1 MRDGESLDAESAA
14 EASSNDDSHSVTN
27 VFERLRQG
35 EAGAV
40 EVLWERF
47 MPRLA
52 GLARKTIAGRKLR
65 MAGEEDAMQSVFLS
79 FWQRA
84 NEGQFS
90 GVWNRNDIWS
100 LLAKMTVR
108 KSLNLSRRERA
119 KRRGGGRVLNESALA
134 GRDGG
139 GAFGEGGSLDEAM
152 ATMPTHDFDL
162 HTEELLMQL
171 DDELRMFAVLRLM
184 EYKNREI
191 AEMLECTERRVERK
205 LERIRSLWEHEV
217 AE

>member
-1 MRDGESLDAESAA
+1 MPDVDLLGEAFEADAACGDS
-14 EASSNDDSHSVTN
+14 SHSVTN
-27 VFERLRQG
+27 VFERIRRG

-40 EVLWERF
+40 GVLWERF

-65 MAGEEDAMQSVFLS
+65 MAGEEDAVQSVFLS

-84 NEGQFS
+84 NDGQFS

-108 KSLNLSRRERA
+108 KSLNLTRRERA
-119 KRRGGGRVLNESALA
+119 ERRGGGRVVNEAALA
-134 GRDGG
+134 GRDADGG
-139 GAFGEGGSLDEAM
+139 GGSLDEAM
-152 ATMPTHDFDL
+152 ATLPTHEFDL
-162 HTEELLMQL
+162 HTEELLMTL
-171 DDELRMFAVLRLM
+171 DDELRVFAILRMM

-205 LERIRSLWEHEV
+205 LERIRTLWEHERP
-217 AE
+217 A

>member
-1 MRDGESLDAESAA
+1 
-14 EASSNDDSHSVTN
+14 
-27 VFERLRQG
+27 
-35 EAGAV
+35 
-40 EVLWERF
+40 

-65 MAGEEDAMQSVFLS
+65 MSGEEDAMQSVFLS

-84 NEGQFS
+84 NDGQFT

-108 KSLNLSRRERA
+108 KSLNLARRERA
-119 KRRGGGRVLNESALA
+119 ERRGGGRVVNEATLA
-134 GRDGG
+134 GRGGDGDGG
-139 GAFGEGGSLDEAM
+139 GGSLDEAL
-152 ATMPTHDFDL
+152 ATLPTQEFDL
-162 HTEELLMQL
+162 HTEELLMTL
-171 DDELRMFAVLRLM
+171 DDELRVFAVLRLM

-191 AEMLECTERRVERK
+191 AELLECTERRVERK

-217 AE
+217 PA

>member
-1 MRDGESLDAESAA
+1 
-14 EASSNDDSHSVTN
+14 
-27 VFERLRQG
+27 
-35 EAGAV
+35 
-40 EVLWERF
+40 

-119 KRRGGGRVLNESALA
+119 ERRGGGRVLNEAALA
-134 GRDGG
+134 GGDGEG
-139 GAFGEGGSLDEAM
+139 GGGSLDEAL
-152 ATMPTHDFDL
+152 ATMPTHEFDL
-162 HTEELLMQL
+162 HLEELLLSL

-205 LERIRSLWEHEV
+205 LERIRTLWKHEV

>member
-1 MRDGESLDAESAA
+1 MKADESAQ
-14 EASSNDDSHSVTN
+14 SVTRM
-27 VFERLRQG
+27 FEQLCRG
-35 EAGAV
+35 DAGAV
-40 EVLWERF
+40 NALWERF

-65 MAGEEDAMQSVFLS
+65 MAGEEDAVQSVFLS

-84 NEGQFS
+84 NAGRFT
-90 GVWNRNDIWS
+90 GVWNRNDIWN

-119 KRRGGGRVLNESALA
+119 ERRGGGRVWNEAALA
-134 GRDGG
+134 GGDEGG
-139 GAFGEGGSLDEAM
+139 GALDEAL
-152 ATMPTHDFDL
+152 ATLPTHEFDL
-162 HTEELLMQL
+162 HTEEMLMSL
-171 DDELRMFAVLRLM
+171 DDDLRMFAVLRLM

-191 AEMLECTERRVERK
+191 AELLECTERRVERK

-217 AE
+217 PA

>member
-1 MRDGESLDAESAA
+1 MPQDISPSDHSSSSA
-14 EASSNDDSHSVTN
+14 SHSVTN
-27 VFERLRQG
+27 VFEQLRQG

-40 EVLWERF
+40 DAIWERF

-52 GLARKTIAGRKLR
+52 GLARKTIAGRNLR
-65 MAGEEDAMQSVFLS
+65 MVGEEDAMQSVFLS

-108 KSLNLSRRERA
+108 KSLNLARRERA
-119 KRRGGGRVLNESALA
+119 ERRGGGRVLNEAALT
-134 GRDGG
+134 RRDDDGG
-139 GAFGEGGSLDEAM
+139 GGSLDEAM
-152 ATMPTHDFDL
+152 ATLPTHEFDL
-162 HTEELLMQL
+162 HTEELLMSL
-171 DDELRMFAVLRLM
+171 DDELRVFAILRMM

-191 AEMLECTERRVERK
+191 ADLLECTERRVERK
-205 LERIRSLWEHEV
+205 LERIRTLWEHEIP
-217 AE
+217 A

>member
-1 MRDGESLDAESAA
+1 MPSDTD
-14 EASSNDDSHSVTN
+14 HSVTN

-35 EAGAV
+35 DAAAV
-40 EVLWERF
+40 NALWERF

-65 MAGEEDAMQSVFLS
+65 MSGEEDAMQSVFLS

-84 NEGQFS
+84 NEGQFT

-108 KSLNLSRRERA
+108 KSLNLARRERA
-119 KRRGGGRVLNESALA
+119 ERRGGGRVVNEATLA
-134 GRDGG
+134 GNDDERGG
-139 GAFGEGGSLDEAM
+139 CSLDEAM
-152 ATMPTHDFDL
+152 ATLPTQEFDL
-162 HTEELLMQL
+162 HTEELLMTL
-171 DDELRMFAVLRLM
+171 DDELRVFAVLRLM

-191 AEMLECTERRVERK
+191 AELLECTELRVERK

-217 AE
+217 PA

>member
-1 MRDGESLDAESAA
+1 MTRDTD
-14 EASSNDDSHSVTN
+14 HSVTN

-35 EAGAV
+35 DAAAV
-40 EVLWERF
+40 NALWERF

-65 MAGEEDAMQSVFLS
+65 MSGEEDAMQSVFLS

-84 NEGQFS
+84 NDGQFT

-108 KSLNLSRRERA
+108 KSLNLARRERA
-119 KRRGGGRVLNESALA
+119 ERRGGGRVVNEATLA
-134 GRDGG
+134 GRDDDGDGRGG
-139 GAFGEGGSLDEAM
+139 GGGGGSLDEAM
-152 ATMPTHDFDL
+152 ATLPTQEFDL
-162 HTEELLMQL
+162 HTEELLMTL
-171 DDELRMFAVLRLM
+171 DNELRVFAVLRLM

-191 AEMLECTERRVERK
+191 AELLECTERRVERK

-217 AE
+217 PA

>member
-1 MRDGESLDAESAA
+1 MTRDTD
-14 EASSNDDSHSVTN
+14 HSVTN

-35 EAGAV
+35 DAAAV
-40 EVLWERF
+40 NALWERF

-65 MAGEEDAMQSVFLS
+65 MSGEEDAMQSVFLS

-84 NEGQFS
+84 NEGQFT

-108 KSLNLSRRERA
+108 KSLNLARRERA
-119 KRRGGGRVLNESALA
+119 ERRGGGRVVNEATLA
-134 GRDGG
+134 GRDDDGDGRGG
-139 GAFGEGGSLDEAM
+139 GGSLDEAM
-152 ATMPTHDFDL
+152 ATLPTQEFDL
-162 HTEELLMQL
+162 HTEELLMTL
-171 DDELRMFAVLRLM
+171 DDELRVFAVLRLM

-191 AEMLECTERRVERK
+191 AELLECTERRVERK

-217 AE
+217 PA

>member
-1 MRDGESLDAESAA
+1 MPTDTD
-14 EASSNDDSHSVTN
+14 HSVTN

-35 EAGAV
+35 DAAAV
-40 EVLWERF
+40 NALWERF

-65 MAGEEDAMQSVFLS
+65 MSGEEDAMQSVFLS

-84 NEGQFS
+84 NDGQFT

-108 KSLNLSRRERA
+108 KSLNLARRERA
-119 KRRGGGRVLNESALA
+119 ERRGGGRVVNEATLA
-134 GRDGG
+134 GRDDDG
-139 GAFGEGGSLDEAM
+139 GGSLDEAL
-152 ATMPTHDFDL
+152 ATLPTQEFDL
-162 HTEELLMQL
+162 HTEELLMTL
-171 DDELRMFAVLRLM
+171 DDELRVFAVLRLM

-191 AEMLECTERRVERK
+191 AELLECTERRVERK

-217 AE
+217 PA